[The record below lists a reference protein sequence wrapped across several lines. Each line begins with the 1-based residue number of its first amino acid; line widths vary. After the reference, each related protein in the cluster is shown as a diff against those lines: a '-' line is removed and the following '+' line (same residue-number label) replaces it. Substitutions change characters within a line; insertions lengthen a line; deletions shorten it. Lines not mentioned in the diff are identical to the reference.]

1 MFWYILGGSLH
12 DWEMPEDRIVDMLWQ
27 INQGVAHMHR
37 RRIIH
42 RDLKGV
48 FCYHN
53 EVIKEQRVCT

>member
-1 MFWYILGGSLH
+1 MFWYMLGGSLH
-12 DWEMPEDRIVDMLWQ
+12 DWEMSEDRVVDMLWQ

-37 RRIIH
+37 HRIIH

-53 EVIKEQRVCT
+53 